1 MVCDIEMKKTA
12 AIAAV
17 ARDTGVTLSM
27 DWVVF
32 DYCFVIYNLVFTF
45 LASVWSQQDS
55 RHSRECGSD
64 VGDDPVTF
72 HLATTRGEPRDLPKE
87 DSPL

>member
-32 DYCFVIYNLVFTF
+32 DYCFVI
-45 LASVWSQQDS
+45 
-55 RHSRECGSD
+55 
-64 VGDDPVTF
+64 
-72 HLATTRGEPRDLPKE
+72 
-87 DSPL
+87 

>member
-1 MVCDIEMKKTA
+1 MLESRSNAPGARRQDAVVCDIEMKKTA

-32 DYCFVIYNLVFTF
+32 DYCFVIYNL
-45 LASVWSQQDS
+45 A
-55 RHSRECGSD
+55 
-64 VGDDPVTF
+64 F
-72 HLATTRGEPRDLPKE
+72 HIPRFGLVPARLSTLTRVR
-87 DSPL
+87 